1 MYVSSYPFTL
11 KGTGAFSSNLPNR
24 RFDSIEYTTY
34 KVVPYVKSV
43 SNKYTD
49 VVGNYIETSVNRMML
64 EFKEDGSYLNHLLGP
79 KKNPT
84 TENICKWT
92 LEKVNEMLNT
102 FDPNSKDEM
111 FCYKVVV
118 QESEGNVAVYED

>member
-24 RFDSIEYTTY
+24 RFDCVEYTTY
-34 KVVPYVKSV
+34 KVVPYVKSI

-49 VVGNYIETSVNRMML
+49 VVGKYIETSVNRMML

-84 TENICKWT
+84 PENMAKWICDEVNNYLKV
-92 LEKVNEMLNT
+92 LEFKG
-102 FDPNSKDEM
+102 DGDGR
-111 FCYKVVV
+111 CYKVLV
-118 QESEGNVAVYED
+118 QESEGNIAIYED